1 VVVGE
6 ITVFILPTQESA
18 QDMMRRLPPGP
29 FVMLNLYR
37 LRDVA
42 DYSAHPE
49 LAPATRVSGR
59 ELFDRY
65 AAGMEQHLAAI
76 GAKRVFL
83 ADGGSCLIGPSDER
97 WDVVQIVQYPSLEAF
112 LTLMSKEEIQADL
125 PHRFAM
131 LEDSRVIPM
140 IERSLA

>member
-1 VVVGE
+1 M
-6 ITVFILPTQESA
+6 FILPTQESA
-18 QDMMRRLPPGP
+18 QDMMGRLPQGP
-29 FVMLNLYR
+29 FLMLNLYR
-37 LRDVA
+37 LRDGA

-49 LAPATRVSGR
+49 LAPGTPVSGR

-65 AAGMEQHLAAI
+65 AAGMERHLAGV

-83 ADGGSCLIGPSDER
+83 ADAGSCLIGPSGER
-97 WDVVQIVQYPSLEAF
+97 WDVVQMVRYPSLQAF
-112 LTLMSKEEIQADL
+112 MALMSKEEIQADL

-140 IERSLA
+140 IERSLG

>member
-1 VVVGE
+1 M
-6 ITVFILPTQESA
+6 FILPTQESA
-18 QDMMRRLPPGP
+18 QEVARRLPPGP

-37 LRDVA
+37 LRAVA

-49 LAPATRVSGR
+49 LAPGTSVSGR

-65 AAGMEQHLAAI
+65 AAAMDCHLATV

-83 ADGGSCLIGPSDER
+83 ADAGSCLIGPSGER
-97 WDVVQIVQYPSLEAF
+97 WDVVQIVRYPSLQAF
-112 LTLMSKEEIQADL
+112 MAFMSKPEIQADL

-140 IERSLA
+140 IERSLG

>member
-1 VVVGE
+1 
-6 ITVFILPTQESA
+6 
-18 QDMMRRLPPGP
+18 MMGRLPQGP

-37 LRDVA
+37 VRDVA

-49 LAPATRVSGR
+49 LAPKTRVTGR
-59 ELFDRY
+59 ELFERY
-65 AAGMEQHLAAI
+65 AAGMDRHLAAV

-83 ADGGSCLIGPSDER
+83 ADAGSCLIGPSDER
-97 WDVVQIVQYPSLEAF
+97 WDVVQMVHYPSLQAF
-112 LTLMSKEEIQADL
+112 MDLMSKEEVQADL

-140 IERSLA
+140 TERSLG

>member
-1 VVVGE
+1 M
-6 ITVFILPTQESA
+6 FILPTPEAVQEL
-18 QDMMRRLPPGP
+18 MGRLPEEP

-37 LRDVA
+37 LRNVA

-49 LAPATRVSGR
+49 IAPESPVSGR

-65 AAGMEQHLAAI
+65 AAGMDRLLAEL

-83 ADGGSCLIGPSDER
+83 AEGGSPFIGPSAER
-97 WDVVQIVQYPSLEAF
+97 WDVVQLVWYPSPQAF
-112 LTLMSKEEIQADL
+112 MALASNDEVQAGL

-140 IERSLA
+140 VERSLS

>member
-1 VVVGE
+1 M
-6 ITVFILPTQESA
+6 FIPPTPEAVQEMVS
-18 QDMMRRLPPGP
+18 RLPEGSC
-29 FVMLNLYR
+29 VMLNLYR

-49 LAPATRVSGR
+49 LAPETPVSGR

-65 AAGMEQHLAAI
+65 AAGMERHLAEI

-83 ADGGSCLIGPSDER
+83 ADGASCLIGPSAER
-97 WDVVQIVQYPSLEAF
+97 WDVVQLVHYPSLQAFMALLSNEA
-112 LTLMSKEEIQADL
+112 IQADL

-140 IERSLA
+140 VERSLM

>member
-1 VVVGE
+1 M
-6 ITVFILPTQESA
+6 FILPTPEAFQE
-18 QDMMRRLPPGP
+18 MMARLPEGP

-49 LAPATRVSGR
+49 LAPATPVSGR
-59 ELFDRY
+59 ELFERY
-65 AAGMEQHLAAI
+65 AAGMERLLAEV

-83 ADGGSCLIGPSDER
+83 ADGGSCLIGPSGER
-97 WDVVQIVQYPSLEAF
+97 WDVVQVVHYPSPQAF
-112 LTLMSKEEIQADL
+112 LALSSNQEMQADL

-140 IERSLA
+140 AERSLK

>member
-1 VVVGE
+1 MGGDRV
-6 ITVFILPTQESA
+6 VFILPTQESV
-18 QDMMRRLPPGP
+18 QDMMGRLPEGP

-49 LAPATRVSGR
+49 VAPASRVSGR

-65 AAGMEQHLAAI
+65 AAGMERHLAAV

-83 ADGGSCLIGPSDER
+83 ADAGSCLIGPSGER
-97 WDVVQIVQYPSLEAF
+97 WDVMQMVRYPSPRAF
-112 LTLMSKEEIQADL
+112 LALMSKEEIQADL

-140 IERSLA
+140 LERSLG

>member
-1 VVVGE
+1 MSRV
-6 ITVFILPTQESA
+6 PQ
-18 QDMMRRLPPGP
+18 GP

-42 DYSAHPE
+42 DYSAYPAF
-49 LAPATRVSGR
+49 APAVRVSGR

-65 AAGMEQHLAAI
+65 AAGMERHLAEV

-83 ADGGSCLIGPSDER
+83 ADAGSCLIGPAGER
-97 WDVVQIVQYPSLEAF
+97 WDVVQMVRYPSPQAF
-112 LTLMSKEEIQADL
+112 FDLMSKAEIQADL

-140 IERSLA
+140 IERSLE

>member
-1 VVVGE
+1 M
-6 ITVFILPTQESA
+6 FILPTPEAVQE
-18 QDMMRRLPPGP
+18 MMGRLPEEP

-49 LAPATRVSGR
+49 LAPATPVSGR
-59 ELFDRY
+59 ELFERY
-65 AAGMEQHLAAI
+65 AAGMERHLAAV

-83 ADGGSCLIGPSDER
+83 ADGGPCLIGPSAER
-97 WDVVQIVQYPSLEAF
+97 WDVVQVVHYPSPQAF
-112 LTLMSKEEIQADL
+112 LALSASPEIQTDL

-140 IERSLA
+140 AERSSR

>member
-1 VVVGE
+1 MH
-6 ITVFILPTQESA
+6 ILPTEEAVQE
-18 QDMMRRLPPGP
+18 MMDRIPEGP

-49 LAPATRVSGR
+49 LAPGTPVSGR

-65 AAGMEQHLAAI
+65 AGGMDRHLAAV
-76 GAKRVFL
+76 GAARVFL
-83 ADGGSCLIGPSDER
+83 ADGGSCFIGPSSER
-97 WDVVQIVQYPSLEAF
+97 WDVVQLVRYPSLQAF
-112 LTLMSKEEIQADL
+112 IALMSNAEMQAAL

-140 IERSLA
+140 FERSLS

>member
-1 VVVGE
+1 MGR
-6 ITVFILPTQESA
+6 I
-18 QDMMRRLPPGP
+18 PPGP

-37 LRDVA
+37 IRDVA

-49 LAPATRVSGR
+49 LAPATAVSGR
-59 ELFDRY
+59 ALFDRY
-65 AAGMEQHLAAI
+65 AAGMERHLATV

-83 ADGGSCLIGPSDER
+83 ADAGSCLIGPASER
-97 WDVVQIVQYPSLEAF
+97 WDVVQMVRYPSLQAF
-112 LTLMSKEEIQADL
+112 MALMSTAEIQADL

-140 IERSLA
+140 IELSLG

>member
-1 VVVGE
+1 
-6 ITVFILPTQESA
+6 VFILPTQEA
-18 QDMMRRLPPGP
+18 VQEMMGRLPEEP

-49 LAPATRVSGR
+49 LAPETPVSGR

-65 AAGMEQHLAAI
+65 AAGMDRHLAEV

-83 ADGGSCLIGPSDER
+83 ADGGSCLIGPSGER
-97 WDVVQIVQYPSLEAF
+97 WDVVQLVRYPSLQAF
-112 LTLMSKEEIQADL
+112 MAL
-125 PHRFAM
+125 R
-131 LEDSRVIPM
+131 R
-140 IERSLA
+140 

>member
-1 VVVGE
+1 M
-6 ITVFILPTQESA
+6 FILPTPEAVQEL
-18 QDMMRRLPPGP
+18 MGRLPEEP

-49 LAPATRVSGR
+49 IAPESPVSGR

-65 AAGMEQHLAAI
+65 AAGMDRLLAEL

-83 ADGGSCLIGPSDER
+83 AEGGSPFIGPSAER
-97 WDVVQIVQYPSLEAF
+97 WDVVQLVWYPSPQAF
-112 LTLMSKEEIQADL
+112 MALASNDEVQAGL

-140 IERSLA
+140 VERSLS

>member
-1 VVVGE
+1 M
-6 ITVFILPTQESA
+6 FILPTPEALQE
-18 QDMMRRLPPGP
+18 MMGRLPEGP

-37 LRDVA
+37 LRDTA

-49 LAPATRVSGR
+49 LAPATPVSGR
-59 ELFDRY
+59 ELFERY
-65 AAGMEQHLAAI
+65 AAGMERHLAEV

-83 ADGGSCLIGPSDER
+83 AVGGSCLIGPPGDR
-97 WDVVQIVQYPSLEAF
+97 WDVVQLVRYPSLQAF
-112 LTLMSKEEIQADL
+112 MALSANEEMQAEL

-140 IERSLA
+140 VERSLLTSPP

>member
-1 VVVGE
+1 
-6 ITVFILPTQESA
+6 
-18 QDMMRRLPPGP
+18 
-29 FVMLNLYR
+29 MLNLYR

-49 LAPATRVSGR
+49 SAPETPVSGR
-59 ELFDRY
+59 ELFERY
-65 AAGMEQHLAAI
+65 AAGMDRLLAVL

-83 ADGGSCLIGPSDER
+83 AEGGSPFIGPSAER
-97 WDVVQIVQYPSLEAF
+97 WNVVETVWYPSVQAF
-112 LTLMSKEEIQADL
+112 LALGSSDEVQAGL

-140 IERSLA
+140 VERSLT

>member
-1 VVVGE
+1 M
-6 ITVFILPTQESA
+6 FILPTPEAVQEL
-18 QDMMRRLPPGP
+18 MGRLAEGP

-49 LAPATRVSGR
+49 LAPETPVSGR

-65 AAGMEQHLAAI
+65 AAGMDRLLAEL

-83 ADGGSCLIGPSDER
+83 AEGASPFIGPSAER
-97 WDVVQIVQYPSLEAF
+97 WDVVQLVWYPSPQAF
-112 LTLMSKEEIQADL
+112 MALASNDEVQAGL

-140 IERSLA
+140 VERSLN

>member
-1 VVVGE
+1 
-6 ITVFILPTQESA
+6 
-18 QDMMRRLPPGP
+18 
-29 FVMLNLYR
+29 MLNLYR

-49 LAPATRVSGR
+49 LAPERPISGR
-59 ELFDRY
+59 ELFNRY
-65 AAGMEQHLAAI
+65 AAGMERHLAEV

-83 ADGGSCLIGPSDER
+83 AHGGSCLIGPSEER
-97 WDVVQIVQYPSLEAF
+97 WDVVQFVRYPSVQAF
-112 LTLMSKEEIQADL
+112 MALISNEEIQADL

-140 IERSLA
+140 VEQSLR